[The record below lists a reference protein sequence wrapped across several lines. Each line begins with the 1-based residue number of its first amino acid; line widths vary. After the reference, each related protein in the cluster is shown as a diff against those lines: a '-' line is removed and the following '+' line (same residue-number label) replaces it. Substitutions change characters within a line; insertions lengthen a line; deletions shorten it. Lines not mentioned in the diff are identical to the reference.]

1 MKSILLTGGA
11 GYIGSHVAN
20 FLIDEGYQVSII
32 DNLITGNEKLI
43 PKNVLFYNLDIDNK
57 KEISKIIKNSR
68 FDMVMHFAGLIRV
81 DESVK
86 EPEKYY
92 EYNYEKAKVFLN
104 TCFDNNL
111 KNIVFSSSASV
122 YGNQNNYYSSEND
135 TLNPLNPY
143 AESKLKLENFLI
155 EQALKK
161 KN

>member
-20 FLIDEGYQVSII
+20 FLIDEGYQVSSI

-43 PKNVLFYNLDIDNK
+43 PKNGLFYNLDIDNK

-104 TCFDNNL
+104 TCFENNL

-122 YGNQNNYYSSEND
+122 YGNQNNYYSSVND
-135 TLNPLNPY
+135 TLNSFIPY
-143 AESKLKLENFLI
+143 SLFFFLLLYFFI
-155 EQALKK
+155 HQDL
-161 KN
+161 